1 MECSLLALSDNSINT
16 IGQYALKITMPPST
30 LTQRPSTHFIIVIDV
45 SESMLDSNKLED
57 VKHSAGLVLHFLGA
71 SDMLSIITFGSSATI
86 NASCVICSAGN
97 KALLQ
102 STIEGIQAEGCTNL
116 SAAFACIKSVITESS
131 SSPVKTGVIILTDGY
146 ANRGVR
152 SSAGLLDILEQVHV
166 SAPSLTFQFVGYGT
180 EHNSELL
187 KSMAEKVQ
195 GSYSIVENKEGAAS
209 VIGDSLGSLFSCA
222 AQLVRLECSEGVTVH
237 GPYNRSSD
245 GSINIG
251 DIYSDSETILL
262 MDIHSSALTQPLC
275 LKGTYLSTLSNFS
288 IVPTR
293 VAWQTGLEHDS
304 SITLTYL
311 RYKCSS
317 LFKAVRML
325 SQTPNTEQKDA
336 LRKDIADFKLSLQN
350 PRFADHPI
358 AQLLQS
364 ECKSLEEAFHI
375 VSSSYI
381 QPADILV
388 RLTQH
393 EAFTQMGRGT
403 AQPIHPISPGS
414 PSVTPYLT
422 SPTRNNVQTRVTQL
436 MSAMSMGGE
445 DPNTIDEAN
454 QFSQAQNP
462 S

>member
-1 MECSLLALSDNSINT
+1 MECSLLALSDTSINSIS
-16 IGQYALKITMPPST
+16 QYALKITMPPAILS
-30 LTQRPSTHFIIVIDV
+30 QRPSTHFIIVIDV

-71 SDMLSIITFGSSATI
+71 SDMLSIITFGSNAII
-86 NASCVICSAGN
+86 NASCVLCSAGN

-116 SAAFACIKSVITESS
+116 SAGFACIKSVLSECTSS
-131 SSPVKTGVIILTDGY
+131 SVKTGVIILTDGY

-152 SSAGLLDILEQVHV
+152 SSAGLLDILEQVRV

-187 KSMAEKVQ
+187 KCMAEKVQ

-222 AQLVRLECSEGVTVH
+222 AQLVRLECTDTVNVH
-237 GPYNRSSD
+237 GPYNRSPD
-245 GSINIG
+245 GSIHIG

-262 MDIHSSALTQPLC
+262 MDIHSSVASDPMF
-275 LKGTYLSTLSNFS
+275 LKGTYLSTLSTFS
-288 IVPTR
+288 IIPTR
-293 VAWQTGLEHDS
+293 VDWQASVEPDA

-317 LFKAVRML
+317 LFKAVRTL
-325 SQTPNTEQKDA
+325 SQTPSTEQKDA
-336 LRKDIADFKLSLQN
+336 LRKNIADFKVSLQN
-350 PRFADHPI
+350 PRFINHPV
-358 AQLLQS
+358 AQLLKN
-364 ECKSLEEAFHI
+364 ECKSLEEAFMI
-375 VSSSYI
+375 VSNSYI
-381 QPADILV
+381 QPSDIMA

-403 AQPIHPISPGS
+403 AQPINATSSGS
-414 PSVTPYLT
+414 PSLSPYLT

-445 DPNTIDEAN
+445 DPNMIDEAN
-454 QFSQAQNP
+454 QFSQAPNP

>member
-1 MECSLLALSDNSINT
+1 MECSLLALSDNSINS

-57 VKHSAGLVLHFLGA
+57 VKHSASLVLHFLGA
-71 SDMLSIITFGSSATI
+71 SDRLSIITFGSNATI
-86 NASCVICSAGN
+86 NASGVVCSAGN

-116 SAAFACIKSVITESS
+116 SAAFACIKSVLPDSS
-131 SSPVKTGVIILTDGY
+131 MSVKTGVIILTDGY

-152 SSAGLLDILEQVHV
+152 SSAGLLDILEQVRV
-166 SAPSLTFQFVGYGT
+166 YAPSLTFQFVGYGT

-187 KSMAEKVQ
+187 KCMAEKVQ

-222 AQLVRLECSEGVTVH
+222 AQLVRLECPDSVNVH
-237 GPYNRSSD
+237 GPYNRSLD
-245 GSINIG
+245 GSISIG

-262 MDIHSSALTQPLC
+262 MDIHSSALAQPLS
-275 LKGTYLSTLSNFS
+275 LKGTYLSTLTTFS
-288 IVPTR
+288 VVPTR
-293 VAWQTGLEHDS
+293 VAWQAGVEHDA

-317 LFKAVRML
+317 LFKAVRTL

-336 LRKDIADFKLSLQN
+336 LRKDIADFKLSLMN
-350 PRFADHPI
+350 PRFTDHPV

-364 ECKSLEEAFHI
+364 ECKSLEEAFLI
-375 VSSSYI
+375 VSNSYI
-381 QPADILV
+381 QPADIIT

-403 AQPIHPISPGS
+403 AQPIHPITPGT
-414 PSVTPYLT
+414 PSVSPYLT
-422 SPTRNNVQTRVTQL
+422 SPTRNNIQTRVTQL

-445 DPNTIDEAN
+445 DPDTINEAN

>member
-1 MECSLLALSDNSINT
+1 MDCSLLTLSDPSVNP
-16 IGQYALKITMPPST
+16 IGQYALKITMPPSA

-57 VKHSAGLVLHFLGA
+57 VKHSASLVLHFLGP
-71 SDMLSIITFGSSATI
+71 SDMLSIITFGSNAAI
-86 NASCVICSAGN
+86 NASCVVCSAGN

-102 STIEGIQAEGCTNL
+102 STIEGITAEGCTNL
-116 SAAFACIKSVITESS
+116 SAGFACISSVLEGAGNSL
-131 SSPVKTGVIILTDGY
+131 KTGVIILTDGY

-152 SSAGLLDILEQVHV
+152 SSSGLLDILEQVRV

-222 AQLVRLECSEGVTVH
+222 VQLARLECSEGVTVH

-262 MDIHSSALTQPLC
+262 MDIHNSFLAAPMC
-275 LKGTYLSTLSNFS
+275 LKGTYLSTMSQFA

-293 VAWQTGLEHDS
+293 SAWQAGVEPDT

-317 LFKAVRML
+317 LFKAVRTL
-325 SQTPNTEQKDA
+325 SQAPNTEQKDA

-350 PRFADHPI
+350 PRFVNHAV
-358 AQLLQS
+358 AQLLQN
-364 ECKSLEEAFHI
+364 ECKSLEEAFAI
-375 VSSSYI
+375 VSNSYI
-381 QPADILV
+381 QPADIMA

-393 EAFTQMGRGT
+393 EAFTQLGRGT
-403 AQPIHPISPGS
+403 ALPIQAGS
-414 PSVTPYLT
+414 PTATPYLT

-445 DPNTIDEAN
+445 DPNMIDEAN
-454 QFSQAQNP
+454 QFSQAPNP
-462 S
+462 TT